1 MGFSRERKE
10 SSVSFCANDQLR
22 LCAPTPVFLW
32 CCFAHHSRQHDMSAL
47 RLLISPLLGRTR
59 VNAVALLCLSLSLA
73 CGRQVDWSGLFVL
86 ECLIAYVFIS
96 AAFSSSLCPC
106 VLRSLPCTSCNW
118 LVPAGMS
125 KKSSNPVVSLTSGCI
140 AGAVEA
146 ICVWPLEFVKASS
159 SNFRHVFL
167 L

>member
-1 MGFSRERKE
+1 MFFLLCRSPGFRR
-10 SSVSFCANDQLR
+10 
-22 LCAPTPVFLW
+22 CAPTPVFLW
-32 CCFAHHSRQHDMSAL
+32 CCCARHSPQHDVSAPSDGKL
-47 RLLISPLLGRTR
+47 
-59 VNAVALLCLSLSLA
+59 AVAWQGPRECCCPAVPLRA
-73 CGRQVDWSGLFVL
+73 RVCGRQVVRFHFRRILSF
-86 ECLIAYVFIS
+86 A
-96 AAFSSSLCPC
+96 SLRAMPC
-106 VLRSLPCTSCNW
+106 VLRSLPCTSCAC

-167 L
+167 LDVLPWHAITITLH